1 MLVERDVQV
10 INIDVIGQAYSIAAD
25 YLNRSG
31 MLVDPHRTDQSLLEI
46 IVELFEFGDRNRI
59 RIANRAIRRYQA
71 IHDQAAHVQ
80 APHGA

>member
-25 YLNRSG
+25 FLHKSG
-31 MLVDPHRTDQSLLEI
+31 VLADPYITDQSLLEI

-59 RIANRAIRRYQA
+59 RIANRAIHRYR
-71 IHDQAAHVQ
+71 AAH
-80 APHGA
+80 AI